1 MFPANVQAL
10 LGSNIRE
17 DADVNGDVRVG
28 DRVRLL
34 GIPDW
39 LLHDLPEN
47 EQAEIRSCVGGDAVV
62 CEIDA
67 HGYFWI
73 GFGFFEESSGLANYS
88 GHSFC
93 VTREFLEK
101 L

>member
-1 MFPANVQAL
+1 MFPVNVQVL
-10 LGSNIRE
+10 LGSNIRK
-17 DADVNGDVRVG
+17 DVDVDSDVRVG

-39 LLHDLPEN
+39 LAHDLPEE
-47 EQAEIRSCVGGDAVV
+47 EQAEIRSYVGGDAVV

-67 HGYFWI
+67 YGYFWI
-73 GFGFFEESSGLANYS
+73 GFGFLNESSGVANYS